1 MSFFHKHHASRVG
14 ITQTIAY
21 DSSVAATNAFG
32 VETYQLRL
40 VADSACCYR
49 IGDGAQTATN
59 ADTYLPANAIEYV
72 IVTPGQRS
80 PYQGCDQWPGDAT
93 AGTLWVDEQWMAS

>member
-1 MSFFHKHHASRVG
+1 MSFFPKHHASRIG
-14 ITQTIAY
+14 LAQTIAY
-21 DSSVAATNAFG
+21 DSSVAITNAFG

-59 ADTYLPANAIEYV
+59 ADTYLPPNAIEYV
-72 IVTPGQRS
+72 IVSPGQRIAAIKAATN
-80 PYQGCDQWPGDAT
+80 GLVTAT
-93 AGTLWVDEQWMAS
+93 AGTLWVTEMS